1 MLTKLTLQTSGAQM
15 KVHDIQAWLT
25 TRLSRALSIDADQID
40 PRAPFAL
47 YGVTSMMAIDISR
60 ELETWF
66 GRRLSPTLAY
76 DYPCIAAL
84 AAHLGDNEA
93 PEPAAEVQPQPVAS
107 GPIAIVGI
115 SCRFPGARGPA
126 AYWRLLCDGVDA
138 IREVPEQRWPAADYY
153 DRDAMAPGKANTRWG
168 GFLDQI
174 DQFDPWFF
182 GISPRE
188 AERMDPQQ
196 RLILEL
202 AWEALEDAGIVPR
215 KLAGTRTGVFVGA
228 SVNEY
233 SGIQL
238 SDLRLVDNF
247 AGTGNALS
255 ILANRISYL
264 FDLHGP
270 SITVDTAC
278 SSSLVAVHHACKS
291 LQSGESTLALACG
304 VNLILSPAIA
314 IGFAKAGV
322 MAADGRC
329 KAFDAAADGYVRSEG
344 GGVVVLKPLA
354 GALADGDRIYGIV
367 RGSAVNHDGRT
378 NGLLAPSRQA
388 QEAVV
393 RAACRDAGIS
403 PADIQ
408 YVEAHGTGTSVGDV
422 IEAAALHAVL
432 STDRPAGAICA
443 IGSVKTNI
451 GHTEAAAG
459 IAGMI
464 KVALAVN
471 HGVIPLQLHFR
482 TPNPSIRFEDTCLRV
497 QTSASPWPATGS
509 PLAGVSS
516 FGFGGSNAHVIIEG
530 PPAAAERRA
539 EPARAYHLLPI
550 SARSPQAL
558 RELARAHARAL
569 AELSSAPGA
578 LHDVC
583 FSASVRRGHLEHR
596 LAVVGRSSRDLA
608 ELLEGFAAGQLYP
621 GVHAGREAAGQARR
635 LVFVFSGQ
643 GPQWWPLARDL
654 LDEPVF
660 RAELDRVEL
669 ALRRHQPELRL
680 LDHIQH
686 DEAAGVLVDPV
697 LGQPTLF
704 AVQVALAELW
714 RSWGIEPDAVIG
726 HSMGEVAASDIAGA
740 LELDAAARVITE
752 RGRAIKR
759 ASGRGAMALVDLPLP
774 RVRQALD
781 AHPGQLFVAAHNGP
795 ESVVISGQPEAL
807 AELVSRL
814 SLDGVTVRTL
824 EAVDYASHSPFME
837 PVSEQLATALANLQ
851 PRPARL
857 TMVSTVTAEP
867 IAGDALDASYWGR
880 NLREPVRLFEAIEQ
894 LAAEATP
901 VFVEIGPHPVLTRAV
916 AQTLAHLGVRG
927 EAVASL
933 QRGDDGVAT
942 LLGSLAALYAQGHA
956 VRWDGVYPS
965 GGVPAPLPSYCWQ
978 RERFW
983 LGDLVNG
990 ANARPARPSGSQPGE
1005 GGHPLLQ
1012 HHTHLMHPEGVH
1024 LWEATID
1031 RRIPSWVADHQV
1043 YGEVV
1048 FPGAGFFEMSLS
1060 ALEQSGM
1067 ARRYTASD
1075 VALLAALSLDGKEP
1089 RHLQVTIAP
1098 SAGDHW
1104 SLNVFSSPVSKRSL
1118 RESWTHHMTATLVRD
1133 EIDRSLRP
1141 PAWAS
1146 IDEIEQRCSE
1156 SIAPQAFYQ
1165 RLWDRGL
1172 QLGATFRGVKQIWRR
1187 EGEALARIEIP
1198 EISHDEL
1205 AAYRIHPAVL
1215 DACLQV
1221 LSATQVASDA
1231 LDMFVPVGCKRI
1243 QLFEPGP
1250 ALWSHV
1256 MRHGALDHSAI
1267 AFEVD
1272 VRLLDDSGRVIAE
1285 LEGVR
1290 LQRIARGALQIDH
1303 RKRDTWLYETAW
1315 RTHRRLDDVVE
1326 PAGAAEQSGDRWLV
1340 FADRGGVGLGL
1351 VSLLENRGYCCVT
1364 VFAGGA
1370 RQVAANGRDITTPP
1384 GRELIHPLILEQIK
1398 SGDTRWRGIVYLWGL
1413 DAADPDHA
1421 DALETSLD
1429 ICDPVL
1435 GVVSGLVESGA
1446 YPPPRL
1452 WLVTR
1457 GAQPVGAAAGS
1468 LAIAQSPL
1476 WGLANVI
1483 ALEHPE
1489 QRCSRID
1496 LDPAAGPGD
1505 AVQLAGLLGSADAED
1520 QIAVRDGTAHVPRV
1534 VPYVTGRS
1542 RRQPSSLRD
1551 ISAVVRPDAI
1561 YAITGGLG
1569 GLGLVV
1575 AQWMASQGAR
1585 QLVLI
1590 GRSPPSSTAE
1600 NVIAALRRDG
1610 VEVTTAQADVTDRDA
1625 MAELLRALSSQA
1637 HPLRGIVH
1645 AAGILDD
1652 GALVAFDRARMRR
1665 VMAPK
1670 IAGAWNLHRLTRD
1683 AALDFFVLF
1692 SSAVSVLGS
1701 PGQGNYSAA
1710 NVFLDALAHLRRAQG
1725 VPALSI
1731 NWGPWAEVGLAAA
1744 AAGKVRARGLV
1755 AARFV
1760 RMLSPSSGTET
1771 LERLMRE
1778 DIAQV
1783 MALPYDLCNMLQ
1795 FYPLGTGS
1803 AMLAEIAG
1811 QEPGAVGGVE
1821 AGHRTRVRRSEQQV
1835 YVEPETATQRTI
1847 QGIWERVLAI
1857 DGIGTRDSFFELGG
1871 DSVLAG
1877 QILNQIN
1884 RTFAVRIDPTAC
1896 YRSFTIET
1904 MAELVESELM
1914 QKLDALSEEDALRLL
1929 ARSPQD
1935 RTGP

>member
-1 MLTKLTLQTSGAQM
+1 M
-15 KVHDIQAWLT
+15 KARDIQAWLI
-25 TRLSRALSIDADQID
+25 TRLSRELGIEADRID
-40 PRAPFAL
+40 PREPFAL
-47 YGVTSMMAIDISR
+47 YGVDSAMAVGISG
-60 ELETWF
+60 ELETRL
-66 GRRLSPTLAY
+66 GRRLSPTLAFE
-76 DYPCIAAL
+76 YPCIAAL
-84 AAHLGDNEA
+84 AAYLGGDAA
-93 PEPAAEVQPQPVAS
+93 PVPAAEVQPQPVAS

-115 SCRFPGARGPA
+115 SCRLPGARGPA
-126 AYWRLLCDGVDA
+126 AYWQLLCDGVDA

-215 KLAGTRTGVFVGA
+215 ALAGTRTGVFVGA

-238 SDLRLVDNF
+238 SDLRLVDHF

-278 SSSLVAVHHACKS
+278 SSSLVAVHQACKS

-329 KAFDAAADGYVRSEG
+329 KAFDASADGYVRSEG

-388 QEAVV
+388 QEAVL

-403 PADIQ
+403 PADVQ

-422 IEAAALHAVL
+422 IEANALHAVL
-432 STDRPAGAICA
+432 STDRPAGATCA

-459 IAGMI
+459 VAGMI
-464 KVALAVN
+464 KVALAMS
-471 HGVIPLQLHFR
+471 HGVIPPQLHFR
-482 TPNPSIRFEDTCLRV
+482 TPNPGIRFEDTCLRV

-509 PLAGVSS
+509 PPLAGVSS
-516 FGFGGSNAHVIIEG
+516 FGFGGTNAHVIVEG

-569 AELSSAPGA
+569 VELPSAPGA
-578 LHDVC
+578 LHGVC

-596 LAVVGRSSRDLA
+596 LAVVGRSNRDLA
-608 ELLEGFAAGQLYP
+608 ELLEGFASGQLYP

-635 LVFVFSGQ
+635 VVFVFSGQ
-643 GPQWWPLARDL
+643 GPTWWPLARDL

-669 ALRRHQPELRL
+669 ALRRHQPDLRL
-680 LDHIQH
+680 LDHVQR
-686 DEAAGVLVDPV
+686 DEAAGALMDPV
-697 LGQPTLF
+697 VGQPALF
-704 AVQVALAELW
+704 AVQVALAQLW
-714 RSWGIEPDAVIG
+714 RSWGVEPDAVIG
-726 HSMGEVAASDIAGA
+726 HSMGEVAASYIAGA
-740 LELDAAARVITE
+740 LELDDAARVITE

-759 ASGRGAMALVDLPLP
+759 ASGTGAMALVDLALP

-837 PVSEQLATALANLQ
+837 PVSEQLAAALANLQ

-867 IAGDALDASYWGR
+867 IAGGALDASYWGR
-880 NLREPVRLFEAIEQ
+880 NLREPVRLFEAIER

-901 VFVEIGPHPVLTRAV
+901 VLVEIGPHPVLTRAV

-965 GGVPAPLPSYCWQ
+965 GGVLAPLPSYCWQ

-983 LGDLVNG
+983 LGDLLNG
-990 ANARPARPSGSQPGE
+990 ASALPARPSGSQPGD

-1024 LWEATID
+1024 LWEANID

-1048 FPGAGFFEMSLS
+1048 FPGAGFFEMALS
-1060 ALEQSGM
+1060 ALEQAGM
-1067 ARRYTASD
+1067 AGRYTASD
-1075 VALLAALSLDGKEP
+1075 VAFLAALSLDGKEP
-1089 RHLQVTIAP
+1089 RHLQVTVAP
-1098 SAGDHW
+1098 SAEGHG
-1104 SLNVFSSPVSKRSL
+1104 SLKIFSSPASKRLL
-1118 RESWTHHMTATLVRD
+1118 RESWTHHVTATLVRD
-1133 EIDRSLRP
+1133 ELDRSLRP
-1141 PAWAS
+1141 RAWAS
-1146 IDEIEQRCSE
+1146 IDEIQQRCPE
-1156 SIAPQAFYQ
+1156 SITAEAFYQ
-1165 RLWDRGL
+1165 GLWDRGL
-1172 QLGATFRGVKQIWRR
+1172 QLGATFRGVERIWRR
-1187 EGEALARIEIP
+1187 EGEALARIA
-1198 EISHDEL
+1198 ISEVSPDEL
-1205 AAYRIHPAVL
+1205 GRYRIHPAVL

-1221 LSATQVASDA
+1221 LSATHAASAA
-1231 LDMFVPVGCKRI
+1231 LGMFVPVGCKRI
-1243 QLFEPGP
+1243 QLIEPPGP

-1256 MRHGALDHSAI
+1256 VRHGALDHSAI

-1272 VRLLDDSGRVIAE
+1272 IRLIDDSGRVIGE
-1285 LEGVR
+1285 LDGVR
-1290 LQRIARGALQIDH
+1290 LQRILRGAMQADH
-1303 RKRDTWLYETAW
+1303 HKRDTWLYETVW
-1315 RTHRRLDDVVE
+1315 RTHRRLEDVAE
-1326 PAGAAEQSGDRWLV
+1326 PVAVAAPSGDRWLV
-1340 FADRGGVGLGL
+1340 FADRGGVGQAL
-1351 VSLLENRGYCCVT
+1351 VSLLDSCGHSCVT
-1364 VFAGGA
+1364 VVAGA
-1370 RQVAANGRDITTPP
+1370 DCQVAADGREITTPP
-1384 GRELIHPLILEQIK
+1384 GREAIHRLILDQIK
-1398 SGDTRWRGIVYLWGL
+1398 SGDTRWQGILYLWGL
-1413 DAADPDHA
+1413 DAADPDRA

-1429 ICDPVL
+1429 FCDQVL
-1435 GVVSGLVESGA
+1435 GVVQGLVDSGA
-1446 YPPPRL
+1446 YPPPRV

-1457 GAQPVGAAAGS
+1457 GAQSVDGAAGAR
-1468 LAIAQSPL
+1468 AVAQSPL
-1476 WGLANVI
+1476 WGLASVV

-1489 QRCSRID
+1489 LRCARID
-1496 LDPAAGPGD
+1496 LHPVPGPGD
-1505 AVQLAGLLGSADAED
+1505 AVQLGKLLFSAGVED
-1520 QIAVRDGTAHVPRV
+1520 QIAVRDGTAHVSRV
-1534 VPYVTGRS
+1534 VPFATGRS
-1542 RRQPSSLRD
+1542 RRQPTSLRD

-1590 GRSPPSSTAE
+1590 GRSPPSSTADS
-1600 NVIAALRRDG
+1600 VLAALRRDG
-1610 VEVTTAQADVTDRDA
+1610 VEVTAAQADVTDRGA
-1625 MAELLRALSSQA
+1625 MAELLRELSSQA

-1652 GALVAFDRARMRR
+1652 GALVGFDRARMRR

-1670 IAGAWNLHRLTRD
+1670 IEGAWNLHRLTCD

-1710 NVFLDALAHLRRAQG
+1710 NAFLDALAHLRRAQG
-1725 VPALSI
+1725 LPALSI
-1731 NWGPWAEVGLAAA
+1731 NWGPWAEVGLAASTA
-1744 AAGKVRARGLV
+1744 AKVRARGLV

-1760 RMLSPSSGTET
+1760 RMLSPASGTET

-1778 DIAQV
+1778 DVAQV
-1783 MALPYDLCNMLQ
+1783 MALPYDLRNMLQ
-1795 FYPLGTGS
+1795 FYPLGSGS

-1811 QEPGAVGGVE
+1811 QEPGAVGGTE
-1821 AGHRTRVRRSEQQV
+1821 AGHRSRVRRSEQQV

-1857 DGIGTRDSFFELGG
+1857 EGIGTRDSFFELGG

-1896 YRSFTIET
+1896 YRSFTIDT
-1904 MAELVESELM
+1904 MAELVEHELIH
-1914 QKLDALSEEDALRLL
+1914 KLDALSEEDALRLL

-1935 RTGP
+1935 RTGS